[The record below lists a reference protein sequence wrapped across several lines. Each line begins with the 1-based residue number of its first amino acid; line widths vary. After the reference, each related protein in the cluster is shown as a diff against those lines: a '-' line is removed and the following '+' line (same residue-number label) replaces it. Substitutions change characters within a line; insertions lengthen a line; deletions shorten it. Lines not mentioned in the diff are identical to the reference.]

1 MVIQKFLRGERVLP
15 IDRDKKSSRVS
26 RIQLARET
34 CVATCRGSDALFP
47 ESNSGPRN
55 AAGNPA
61 VAVLV
66 PVIGKGL
73 LARISQSGD
82 FFPTFC
88 AFGPTPF
95 RGPFLPGRG
104 LKSIAPTPFF
114 GSFRVMVL
122 WRMVSTNPKP
132 GGGVV

>member
-1 MVIQKFLRGERVLP
+1 MLS

-66 PVIGKGL
+66 SVIGKGL

-88 AFGPTPF
+88 SFGPTPEIALF
-95 RGPFLPGRG
+95 GPFLPGRG
-104 LKSIAPTPFF
+104 LKKKVKEEVERGVGTKE
-114 GSFRVMVL
+114 GSGC
-122 WRMVSTNPKP
+122 
-132 GGGVV
+132 GGRRLVHGDDGYRWG